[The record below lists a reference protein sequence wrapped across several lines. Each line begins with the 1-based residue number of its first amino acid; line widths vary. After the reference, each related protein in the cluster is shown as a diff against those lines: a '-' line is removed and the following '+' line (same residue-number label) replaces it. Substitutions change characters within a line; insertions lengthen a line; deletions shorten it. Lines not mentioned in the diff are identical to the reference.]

1 MHVHIIR
8 NRFLAVLLITMILKN
23 DYSTFIYGEPMKL
36 YVSIRKVIK
45 NDIINFIANKENYKI
60 VGNFVLCNS
69 LESKLMLMRFIS
81 FHDPSKMINEYVCI
95 KYLLGNTIYDIV
107 CQDPYYVLKKENWA
121 KTVFLESDIKI
132 ELDKF
137 TVVDHNEL
145 IKYQNMNIDDYF
157 SNGILKDIYYEE
169 LRDNPSFIAAVLSN
183 GFFVRKTDEDGSLVI
198 FQ

>member
-1 MHVHIIR
+1 MHARIIR
-8 NRFLAVLLITMILKN
+8 KRFLAVLLITMILNN
-23 DYSTFIYGEPMKL
+23 DYSTFIYGGPMKL

-45 NDIINFIANKENYKI
+45 NDIINFVANKESYRI

-69 LESKLMLMRFIS
+69 LESKLNLMRFIS

-95 KYLLGNTIYDIV
+95 KYLSKNIIYDIV

-137 TVVDHNEL
+137 TVVDHNEF
-145 IKYQNMNIDDYF
+145 IKYQNLNINDYF
-157 SNGILKDIYYEE
+157 INCKLKDIYYKE
-169 LRDNPSFIAAVLSN
+169 LRDNPSFIAAVLNN
-183 GFFVRKTDEDGSLVI
+183 GYFVRKTDEDGSLVI